1 PGIMNVSNTNNN
13 ISDLT
18 NVTTNVKNINA
29 VGATIISPTL
39 MFLAGVGSNILA
51 LTILYRRRCDLR
63 TVKFYNLAKGLVWTD
78 LLGIIFTTP
87 SVVAAYV
94 NRGWTGGHVHCSF
107 HGFTMTCFGLAT
119 PLIIC
124 AMAIERFMAVKCV
137 FFYSSRCKNEI
148 AKRCI
153 VLIWVFVIGF
163 GMLPFI
169 GFGQFTKQYPGTWCF
184 LDFHSHNIFG
194 KIYAFLY
201 ACINVILILL
211 MIFCNTFVVCCL
223 AQRRFVRK
231 QKRRRFVSTMASMTT
246 MENEAL
252 TTSSQQ
258 RQKKR
263 SMDVEIYSIIFL
275 FALSLVFA
283 ICWGPFMIQILRTL
297 ITEESD
303 VILDIAAVRLASLN
317 QILDPWLY
325 ILFRR
330 SFISKIRRS
339 LAAMKNYCCYEFDIL
354 EETDVQRVDPV
365 VSAKTMSRN
374 DIHENCDNKGTH
386 GGE

>member
-1 PGIMNVSNTNNN
+1 MNVSHTNNN

-18 NVTTNVKNINA
+18 NVTRNVKNTYA

-63 TVKFYNLAKGLVWTD
+63 TVKFYILAKGLVWTD

-94 NRGWTGGHVHCSF
+94 NRGWTGGNVHCSF

-153 VLIWVFVIGF
+153 VLIWMFVVGF
-163 GMLPFI
+163 GILPFI
-169 GFGQFTKQYPGTWCF
+169 GVGLFTKQYPGTWCF
-184 LDFHSHNIFG
+184 LDFHSHNILV
-194 KIYAFLY
+194 KIYPFLY
-201 ACINVILILL
+201 ACINIILILL
-211 MIFCNTFVVCCL
+211 MIVCNSFVVCCL
-223 AQRRFVRK
+223 AQRRFLRK

-252 TTSSQQ
+252 TVSSQQ
-258 RQKKR
+258 KQKKR

-297 ITEESD
+297 ITEEAD
-303 VILDIAAVRLASLN
+303 VILDIAAV
-317 QILDPWLY
+317 
-325 ILFRR
+325 
-330 SFISKIRRS
+330 
-339 LAAMKNYCCYEFDIL
+339 
-354 EETDVQRVDPV
+354 
-365 VSAKTMSRN
+365 
-374 DIHENCDNKGTH
+374 NKRH
-386 GGE
+386 VI